1 MCSGSWRCSRGF
13 LAAWLPARRVRSPGV
28 GLRSGLPLSSLQPS
42 RPVRR
47 PTRTGRPRRAAGVT
61 HGALT
66 MHRSTVRRGAY
77 TDEDQDEHRNSPKS
91 PAAPAAPPDGDIT
104 LRIKCSDSRGRFY
117 SRTPRRYGGYRLSG
131 IACSRTSRPSLSP
144 SASRARAA
152 RPFPLHQSAR
162 HPGTR
167 SRRPDTPPPIE
178 EVVRHTRT
186 RLSAH
191 QTQSVST

>member
-131 IACSRTSRPSLSP
+131 TSRVRDRRYLLRL
-144 SASRARAA
+144 RALG
-152 RPFPLHQSAR
+152 PL
-162 HPGTR
+162 GR
-167 SRRPDTPPPIE
+167 SRCTSRRVTPA
-178 EVVRHTRT
+178 HGHGDRT
-186 RLSAH
+186 RRRR
-191 QTQSVST
+191 